1 MIFWNK
7 FCGLVLC
14 LLISGLCSPAQNT
27 VLTGVNTT
35 LPVKNK
41 PDNSGSRIHFTPS
54 LFATPL
60 SMAPG
65 FQNVKQV
72 VPADFYTCNIG
83 FFCKKELLI
92 EKATKMPLRFR
103 LGSLQ
108 QCNYYEGKKQ

>member
-7 FCGLVLC
+7 FCGLVLV
-14 LLISGLCSPAQNT
+14 LMISGLCSPAQNT
-27 VLTGVNTT
+27 SLPKIITTFSLKNT
-35 LPVKNK
+35 LNI
-41 PDNSGSRIHFTPS
+41 SGSFIHFIPPVS
-54 LFATPL
+54 LETRPL
-60 SMAPG
+60 DI
-65 FQNVKQV
+65 KQI

-92 EKATKMPLRFR
+92 EKATKIPLRFR